1 MKTPALQLKENIL
14 TFSRSFLEQ
23 YQEKLHHL
31 PLVEHDEQWPS
42 LCLKEKFDESFM
54 CWQPVEMVPSL
65 SFDNLE
71 SALDITIHPSIIEY
85 FTTIYSDS
93 IPATCSEG
101 HLQLLFAWSESDFA
115 RLQENLI
122 GHVLM
127 KQKLKQAVTLFFAVT
142 DDENIMLSVDNQTG
156 EVWAERVGCKPHKK
170 IAESLADFIKSL
182 QPDIYL
188 GTADD

>member
-1 MKTPALQLKENIL
+1 MKTTASQLKKNIL
-14 TFSRSFLEQ
+14 TLSRAFLDQ

-42 LCLKEKFDESFM
+42 PCLQEKFDDRFM
-54 CWQPVEMVPSL
+54 CWQPVEIAKSL
-65 SFDNLE
+65 SFDNIE
-71 SALDITIHPSIIEY
+71 SALELNIHPSVVEY
-85 FTTIYSDS
+85 FTTIFSDS

-101 HLQLLFAWSESDFA
+101 HLQLLFAWSENDFA

-127 KQKLKQAVTLFFAVT
+127 KQKLKQEITLFFAVT

-170 IAESLADFIKSL
+170 IAESLSDFMTSI
-182 QPDIYL
+182 QPDIYIE
-188 GTADD
+188 TAES